1 MLRLKTTI
9 IILITLLT
17 LVSSLSAQLGSPFN
31 QRDDQY
37 RVLGLKRAK
46 EIFEVAKANFDRQQK
61 LFDKSLISISD
72 LDRSRSQYAD
82 AEVNYQQSLLAVLFE
97 KQYVSVAKAVKYQTQ
112 SEARHVK
119 LTLVNTSGGTA
130 EFRKLI
136 NIDDALFRSL
146 QPDVVNNV
154 YVSLLNDDGAII
166 SDPYEAKLD
175 QLIYGHPEEISFTL
189 LQDVDVV
196 TVALTYS
203 NGVQRNMKIFLQKD
217 NSVNRVAVQSE
228 QFSQEV
234 ELGEKAS
241 FGLSLELFS
250 ASNNTFSLEVVG
262 LPKQIGRVFKDRSGS
277 ARLSQVKFAESAQ
290 TKRASLEI
298 SLPDRPTSAVLMDQP
313 IPFYVVVLPR
323 SQVGELAGLD
333 SQNITEEDLNKL
345 GAGYV
350 KLELIPRGKGELRVR
365 SPQLYYSIDAG
376 DVVEMNIEVI
386 NEGSHRIDNIE
397 VKVDMPLNWTKSI
410 DPTVLTSLEI
420 NEDSRIN
427 LKFTPPDDI
436 AVGKYEVRLRT
447 SGLSNNQPITGEDK
461 TVTIEIK
468 PETNL
473 LGTLLIVLMVVG
485 LVGGIVTY
493 GIKLS
498 RR

>member
-1 MLRLKTTI
+1 MLGLKATI
-9 IILITLLT
+9 IILIALLT
-17 LVSSLSAQLGSPFN
+17 LVANLPAQVGSPFN

-46 EIFEVAKANFDRQQK
+46 EIFEVARAELERQQK
-61 LFDKSLISISD
+61 LFDKHLVTRSD
-72 LDRSRSQYAD
+72 LDRSRSIFAD

-97 KQYVSVAKAVKYQTQ
+97 KQYVSVAKALKYQTD
-112 SEARHVK
+112 SDARHVR

-154 YVSLLNDDGAII
+154 YVSLLNNDGAII
-166 SDPYEAKLD
+166 SDPYEAKIDRLVYGIPGELD
-175 QLIYGHPEEISFTL
+175 FTL

-196 TVALTYS
+196 TVSITYS
-203 NGVQRNMKIFLQKD
+203 NGAQRSMKIFLQKD
-217 NSVNRVAVQSE
+217 SSVNRVVVQSE

-234 ELGEKAS
+234 ELGAKAN

-250 ASNNTFSLEVVG
+250 GSSNTFSLQVVG
-262 LPKQIGRVFKDRSGS
+262 LPRQIGRVFKDRSGN
-277 ARLSQVKFAESAQ
+277 ARLSQVKFAESSQ

-298 SLPDRPTSAVLMDQP
+298 SLPDRPTSEVLMDQP

-323 SQVGELAGLD
+323 SQVDELTALNR
-333 SQNITEEDLNKL
+333 QNITEEDLKNL
-345 GAGYV
+345 NAGYV

-365 SPQLYYSIDAG
+365 SPQLFHSIYAG
-376 DVVEMNIEVI
+376 EVVRMNIEVI
-386 NEGSHRIDNIE
+386 NEGSKRIDNIE
-397 VKVDMPLNWTKSI
+397 VKVDLPLNWTKSI
-410 DPTVLTSLEI
+410 NPAVLNNLDIS
-420 NEDSRIN
+420 EDSRIN
-427 LKFTPPDDI
+427 FIFTPPADV

-447 SGLSNNQPITGEDK
+447 SGQSNNQPITGEDK

-468 PETNL
+468 PETNI
-473 LGTLLIVLMVVG
+473 LGTVLIVLLVIG
-485 LVGGIVTY
+485 LIGGIVIY